1 MYEGGEGGKG
11 VMWSWMALGVC
22 VFRRDGGYEGSYWWW
37 WEEELLL
44 ELATML
50 PSDDS
55 IVALKLTIP
64 LEVLDLCRG
73 DV

>member
-1 MYEGGEGGKG
+1 
-11 VMWSWMALGVC
+11 MWSWMALGVC
-22 VFRRDGGYEGSYWWW
+22 VFRRGGGYEGSYWWW
-37 WEEELLL
+37 WEEELL
-44 ELATML
+44 ELATVL

-55 IVALKLTIP
+55 IVDMKLTIP